1 MINLEIYYLTIAL
14 LGVGGGVLSWW
25 YCEKRYDRG
34 FLDAIQ
40 LHNQGR
46 LTYTSYFNDEG
57 IEILDIEVSPY
68 ED

>member
-1 MINLEIYYLTIAL
+1 MINLEIYYLTIAI

-25 YCEKRYDRG
+25 FCEKRYDRG

-46 LTYTSYFNDEG
+46 LTYTSYFTDEG

>member
-1 MINLEIYYLTIAL
+1 MINLEIYYLTIVI
-14 LGVGGGVLSWW
+14 LGVAGGVLSWW
-25 YCEKRYDRG
+25 FCEKRYDRG

-68 ED
+68 EE

>member
-1 MINLEIYYLTIAL
+1 MINLEIYYLTIVI
-14 LGVGGGVLSWW
+14 LGVVGGVLSWW
-25 YCEKRYDRG
+25 FCEKRYDRG

-46 LTYTSYFNDEG
+46 LTYTSYFTDEG
-57 IEILDIEVSPY
+57 IEILDIEVRPY

>member
-1 MINLEIYYLTIAL
+1 MMSIEMFYTTLFLF
-14 LGVGGGVLSWW
+14 GVGGGVLSWW

-57 IEILDIEVSPY
+57 IEILDIEVKPY

>member
-46 LTYTSYFNDEG
+46 LTYTTYFTDEG
-57 IEILDIEVSPY
+57 IEVLDIEVKPY

>member
-46 LTYTSYFNDEG
+46 LTYTTYFTDEG
-57 IEILDIEVSPY
+57 IEVLDIEVSPY